1 MPHVLREMNMVFLVF
16 MPCLIIFRAGYGVVA
31 AIDKAEGEA
40 FFEGVAFDDD
50 WVSTTPA
57 SEMNGF
63 PV

>member
-1 MPHVLREMNMVFLVF
+1 MVFLVF

-31 AIDKAEGEA
+31 AIEKAEGAA
-40 FFEGVAFDDD
+40 FFEGVASDGD